1 MTEKFWGLRDGATL
15 RVLSG
20 KVAPAEA
27 IALLAALDL
36 ALAYREEAAVDRS
49 AWRRAARME
58 ALGGRP
64 AAAPSDVGPP
74 PHPRPSGPRRRRGAP
89 AAGSQPADGS
99 AGL

>member
-1 MTEKFWGLRDGATL
+1 MTGVVWGLRDGAAL

-20 KVAPAEA
+20 RLAPAEA
-27 IALLAALDL
+27 IALLAALDV
-36 ALAYREEAAVDRS
+36 ALARTEEAAADAP

-89 AAGSQPADGS
+89 AAGSQPANGS